1 MCLCTGCI
9 CVLFQ
14 VIIGGGR
21 KYMTPRGTRDP
32 EYPQDYSSRGRRKD
46 GRHLI
51 QEWQSLKAGKVL
63 WGGLALR
70 VWL

>member
-1 MCLCTGCI
+1 
-9 CVLFQ
+9 LFQ

-32 EYPQDYSSRGRRKD
+32 EYPRDYSSRGRRKD

-63 WGGLALR
+63 
-70 VWL
+70 